1 MDGKRHLLAGG
12 AVGALVAVIMLV
24 VMAVFATG
32 FWPLEVEFPG
42 LEILTG
48 NVPVTPDEFIE
59 FANLSA
65 LMLSLDSIFIIGVI
79 LAWLG
84 LGVLT
89 RERAGAMGWLVVI
102 LGVAGALLDF
112 CENQIGWSMVEVRLL
127 GPTAPVGSEPI
138 YAYFVVSALSYLFP
152 FTAAALAGVW
162 LWGERPRERLLTLVG
177 TVLMVP
183 ALFGLF
189 VPALYI
195 ASYLWFLFWFAAVGV
210 VLFQEGR
217 RL

>member
-1 MDGKRHLLAGG
+1 MSGKRHLLSSG
-12 AVGALVAVIMLV
+12 AVGALIAVIMLV
-24 VMAVFATG
+24 VMAVFATAL
-32 FWPLEVEFPG
+32 WPLEVEFPG
-42 LEILTG
+42 MEILAGET
-48 NVPVTPDEFIE
+48 PATPDEFIE

-89 RERAGAMGWLVVI
+89 RERAGKMGWLVVF

-112 CENQIGWSMVEVRLL
+112 CENQIGWSMVQARLL
-127 GPTAPVGSEPI
+127 GSSAPIDAAPI
-138 YAYFVVSALSYLFP
+138 YAYFVVSSLSYLFP

-162 LWGERPRERLLTLVG
+162 LWGDRLRERLLTLIG

-189 VPALYI
+189 VPSLYI
-195 ASYLWFLFWFAAVGV
+195 ASYVWFLLWFGVVGF
-210 VLFQEGR
+210 VLFQESR
-217 RL
+217 HI

>member
-1 MDGKRHLLAGG
+1 MSGKRHLLAGG
-12 AVGALVAVIMLV
+12 AVGALTAVIMLV
-24 VMAVFATG
+24 VMAIFATG

-42 LEILTG
+42 MEILTG
-48 NVPVTPDEFIE
+48 EVPVTPDEFLE

-89 RERAGAMGWLVVI
+89 RERAGKMGWLVVF

-112 CENQIGWSMVEVRLL
+112 CENQIGWSMVETRLL
-127 GPTAPVGSEPI
+127 RSTASLDAAPI
-138 YAYFVVSALSYLFP
+138 YAYFIVSSLSYLFP

-162 LWGERPRERLLTLVG
+162 LWGDRVRERLVTLVG

-189 VPALYI
+189 VPSLYI
-195 ASYLWFLFWFAAVGV
+195 ASYLWFLLWFGV
-210 VLFQEGR
+210 VGFALFQESR
-217 RL
+217 HS

>member
-1 MDGKRHLLAGG
+1 MEILAG
-12 AVGALVAVIMLV
+12 
-24 VMAVFATG
+24 T
-32 FWPLEVEFPG
+32 
-42 LEILTG
+42 
-48 NVPVTPDEFIE
+48 VPVSPDVFIE

-89 RERAGAMGWLVVI
+89 RERAGKMGWVVVL

-112 CENQIGWSMVEVRLL
+112 CENQIGWSMIEVRLL
-127 GPTAPVGSEPI
+127 GSSSPIGSAPI
-138 YAYFVVSALSYLFP
+138 YAYYIVSSLSYLFP

-162 LWGERPRERLLTLVG
+162 LWGERPRERLLTLIG

-189 VPALYI
+189 VPSLYI
-195 ASYLWFLFWFAAVGV
+195 ASYLWFLLWFGIVGV
-210 VLFQEGR
+210 VLFRESR
-217 RL
+217 HP

>member
-1 MDGKRHLLAGG
+1 MSGKKHLLAGG
-12 AVGALVAVIMLV
+12 AVGALIAVIMLV

-42 LEILTG
+42 MEILADT
-48 NVPVTPDEFIE
+48 VPVSPDEFIE

-89 RERAGAMGWLVVI
+89 RERAGKMGWLVVF
-102 LGVAGALLDF
+102 LGVAGALFDF
-112 CENQIGWSMVEVRLL
+112 CENQIGWSMVQVRLMDA
-127 GPTAPVGSEPI
+127 TASINGAPI
-138 YAYFVVSALSYLFP
+138 YAYFIVSALSYLFP

-162 LWGERPRERLLTLVG
+162 LWGDRLRERILTLVG

-189 VPALYI
+189 VPSLYI
-195 ASYLWFLFWFAAVGV
+195 ASYLWFLLWFGVVGV
-210 VLFQEGR
+210 VLFRESR
-217 RL
+217 HP

>member
-1 MDGKRHLLAGG
+1 MNGKRHLLASG

-24 VMAVFATG
+24 VMAVFAVG

-42 LEILTG
+42 MEILTG
-48 NVPVTPDEFIE
+48 EVPMAPDKFIE

-65 LMLSLDSIFIIGVI
+65 LMLSLDSIFIIGVV

-89 RERAGAMGWLVVI
+89 RERAGKMGWLVVI
-102 LGVAGALLDF
+102 LGVTGAILDF
-112 CENQIGWSMVEVRLL
+112 CENQIGWSMVQVRLM
-127 GPTAPVGSEPI
+127 GASAPVDAVPI
-138 YAYFVVSALSYLFP
+138 YAYFIISALSYLFP

-162 LWGERPRERLLTLVG
+162 LWGERIRERLLTLVG

-189 VPALYI
+189 VPSLSV
-195 ASYLWFLFWFAAVGV
+195 ASFMWFLVWFGVVGV
-210 VLFQEGR
+210 VLFQESR
-217 RL
+217 HL